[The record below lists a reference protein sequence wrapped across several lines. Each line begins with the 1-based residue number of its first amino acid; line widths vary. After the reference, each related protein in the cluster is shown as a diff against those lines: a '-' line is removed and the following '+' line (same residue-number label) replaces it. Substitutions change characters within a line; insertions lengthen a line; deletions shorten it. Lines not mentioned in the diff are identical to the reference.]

1 MKFDT
6 LEDRMNYY
14 RSMTDYKLI
23 PGSYVLVMLDGRG
36 FSKKIK
42 KQFNKPFDE
51 DFIEIMNQT
60 AQYLCK
66 NIEGCK
72 FAYVQSDEISLIITD
87 FDTPTTDAWFGYRLS
102 KILSIAASIATSKFN
117 QLMISRELRL
127 GDYIA
132 DSPEDAVIN
141 MKLYEFDCKAWN
153 VPTEN
158 DVFAWFLH
166 RQLDCIRNSKQQ
178 AAQTYLPKK
187 SLLNLTTDQQ
197 CDLLK
202 ETCGISWSE
211 YKEGEKYGRF
221 IWKTQEKRIHP
232 DTGEEYYR
240 STWQVNNAWPLY
252 EESGQAKWR
261 NLNLLPKL

>member
-1 MKFDT
+1 MKFET

-14 RSMTDYKLI
+14 RGMTDYKLM
-23 PGSYVLVMLDGRG
+23 PGSYVLIMLDGRS

-42 KQFNKPFDE
+42 KTFNLPFDE
-51 DFIEIMNQT
+51 EFIDIMNQT

-72 FAYVQSDEISLIITD
+72 FAYVQSDEISLIVTD
-87 FDTPTTDAWFGYRLS
+87 FDTPTTDSWFGYRLS
-102 KILSIAASIATSKFN
+102 KILSITASIATSKFN

-132 DSPEDAVIN
+132 DGPDDAVIK
-141 MKLYEFDCKAWN
+141 MPLYEFDCKAWN
-153 VPTEN
+153 VPSEN

-178 AAQTYLPKK
+178 ASQTYLPKK

-202 ETCGISWSE
+202 NTHGISWSD

-221 IWKTQEKRIHP
+221 IWKVQEKRVHP

-240 STWQVNNAWPLY
+240 SVWQVNDAWPLH
-252 EESGQAKWR
+252 EESGKVKWMD
-261 NLNLLPKL
+261 LGILI